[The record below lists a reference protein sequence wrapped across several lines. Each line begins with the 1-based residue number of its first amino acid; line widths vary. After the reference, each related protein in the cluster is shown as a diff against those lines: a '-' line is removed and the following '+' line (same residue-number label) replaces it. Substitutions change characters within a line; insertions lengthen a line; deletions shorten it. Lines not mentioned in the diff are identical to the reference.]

1 MKPVA
6 AFAFREADL
15 NIIESDLALRTP
27 PPKMLLS
34 FSNHVSAWS
43 TLE

>member
-1 MKPVA
+1 MKPVV
-6 AFAFREADL
+6 AFAFREANL
-15 NIIESDLALRTP
+15 KIIENDLALRTP

-34 FSNHVSAWS
+34 FSKYVSAWS